1 MTTKNNVE
9 VKLGGNSNV
18 PALSTFKKRGRPQL
32 SQAEKDWRLL
42 SVAAMIESSTPHKWR
57 YQFGHAAATV
67 MIKVLGKK
75 YQELL
80 EPLGFNHVEEHSG
93 PIRGVDTLTYSMKYK
108 VTRAWTRGNSEA
120 IGDLQSRV
128 IGHLATGWAPP
139 SPKGSIKYQT
149 PISAQQY
156 ANMQAALKSG
166 MFKRE
171 VLSTYEKNIL
181 LILLLQVK
189 EGFITEWHTGHK
201 CGRNF
206 VNGIGMQNAPNRVRS
221 IILQGTGAEDNDQKA
236 ACAVIALNEMGLSD
250 EDRANILGR
259 DKMER
264 LKLCFG
270 GIPNDGDEVGW
281 RLHNKINPLRLH
293 GDHLKDLRKKHAYRI
308 FAIERRIQDNIE
320 SIIRKMGIDVYVS
333 IHDGCITSRPLTS
346 VERDSLNRQMRDTTG
361 YIEFELVSKKVWK

>member
-1 MTTKNNVE
+1 MTTQNNVE

-57 YQFGHAAATV
+57 YQFGHAAAAV

-93 PIRGVDTLTYSMKYK
+93 PISGVDTLTYSMKHK
-108 VTRAWTRGNSEA
+108 VTRAWTRGNAEA
-120 IGDLQSRV
+120 IADLQSRV
-128 IGHLATGWAPP
+128 IGHLAGGWKPNA
-139 SPKGSIKYQT
+139 PKGSIKYQT
-149 PISAQQY
+149 PVSDKQY
-156 ANMQAALKSG
+156 ANMQEALKTEQFQNSS
-166 MFKRE
+166 
-171 VLSTYEKNIL
+171 LSTYEKNIL

-189 EGFITEWHTGHK
+189 EGFITEWHTTHS

-206 VNGIGMQNAPNRVRS
+206 VNGVGMQNAPNRVRS
-221 IILQGTGAEDNDQKA
+221 LILQGTGAEDNDQKA
-236 ACAVIALNEMGLSD
+236 ACAVIVLNEMGLSD

-270 GIPNDGDEVGW
+270 GIPNDNDEVGW
-281 RLHNKINPLRLH
+281 RLHNRINPLSFH
-293 GDHLKDLRKKHAYRI
+293 GDHLRDLRKKHAYRI

-320 SIIRKMGIDVYVS
+320 SIIREMGIDVYVS

-346 VERDSLNRQMRDTTG
+346 DERTSLNSQMRDITG
-361 YIEFELVSKKVWK
+361 YSEFELVSKKVWK